1 MSLFDEDSFI
11 DNDDKASKV
20 PRSWGTH
27 IHTYD
32 TISKILKSCQSES
45 SLINPSYK
53 FRLIIKRSHTLKCLT

>member
-45 SLINPSYK
+45 SLINP
-53 FRLIIKRSHTLKCLT
+53 T